1 MPQVI
6 SGEVDVFARI
16 EHVDGGRVAQDM
28 NVAPIGWKIGLGCVE
43 AEEILYPPLFQPSL
57 KTREERFFFVF
68 PALE

>member
-28 NVAPIGWKIGLGCVE
+28 NVAPIGWKIRLGCLE
-43 AEEILYPPLFQPSL
+43 AEEILYQEITCAQHRQT
-57 KTREERFFFVF
+57 TRPTILWRHR
-68 PALE
+68 